1 VFDPTPTWD
10 VSPVAPFD
18 SGAFS
23 NFGDPEGLWSP
34 WFGHGKVDARAAVA
48 AAQRSQPEA
57 GRTVRHAS
65 SPQLAIP
72 DNDPAGVRHGIVVAE
87 TGLVREVRVSLE
99 ITHTWIGDLR
109 VELEAPGGARVVL
122 HDRAGAGADNIRRTY
137 EVTNLPALASL
148 RGGDMAGTWTLL
160 VEDTAAQDVGVLN
173 QWSLEIDAA
182 SAAEPEH
189 LAAEET
195 VSVRIPDANA
205 SGIARVLEVSDG
217 GAIREVAVSVDITHP
232 WIGDLRVTLTPPG
245 GAEPIVLHNLSGGS
259 ADNLIR
265 TWRSQELPALAALR
279 GHEPAGQWELRV
291 ADTVRQ
297 DQGKLNSWKLEFEV
311 SAATRTAAGPRG

>member
-1 VFDPTPTWD
+1 
-10 VSPVAPFD
+10 
-18 SGAFS
+18 
-23 NFGDPEGLWSP
+23 
-34 WFGHGKVDARAAVA
+34 
-48 AAQRSQPEA
+48 
-57 GRTVRHAS
+57 
-65 SPQLAIP
+65 
-72 DNDPAGVRHGIVVAE
+72 
-87 TGLVREVRVSLE
+87 
-99 ITHTWIGDLR
+99 
-109 VELEAPGGARVVL
+109 
-122 HDRAGAGADNIRRTY
+122 
-137 EVTNLPALASL
+137 VTNLPALASL